1 MTLIILPN
9 YISDEIDRR
18 IDAAI
23 AETPD
28 AAADRELFRESL
40 IAHFAQTGQVA
51 SFTLV
56 KADRALPLN
65 AEGGDK

>member
-40 IAHFAQTGQVA
+40 IAHFAETGQVA
-51 SFTLV
+51 EFTLV
-56 KADRALPLN
+56 KTDRATPSQPTGE
-65 AEGGDK
+65 AV